1 MKKIELYRLYGDFGE
16 CTAVKGST
24 DLLYRTLS
32 VRYRDPDR
40 ECPPHDA
47 GLHQFLPT
55 MARWEFGEH
64 FRHLAS
70 PKAGCSVRDPV
81 GMVSAKEV
89 SDEGNTVQRR
99 TSKEL
104 LLKVRQPL
112 SCCPTWHLNACRCP
126 PRSLS
131 AAIAACRKPQKCLIR
146 QQRIS

>member
-1 MKKIELYRLYGDFGE
+1 
-16 CTAVKGST
+16 
-24 DLLYRTLS
+24 
-32 VRYRDPDR
+32 
-40 ECPPHDA
+40 
-47 GLHQFLPT
+47 

-126 PRSLS
+126 PRSLYAES
-131 AAIAACRKPQKCLIR
+131 HRSVLFASKEFHDDGCAASRLVV
-146 QQRIS
+146 